1 MISNFVDRNEELSL
15 LEMEWKKTSGSL
27 IILHGRR
34 RIGKTRLIMEF
45 CSNKKGIFY
54 IAEDTSMQIQIN
66 GLKEKMAEV
75 LNDSLLETLDIRDW
89 DQLFNYFIK
98 NAPQER
104 YYLIIDEFTYL
115 IKSDKRI
122 LSILQKYWDTFFSS
136 SKGFIIL
143 SGSLLGL
150 MSEKVL
156 SYSSPLYGRRSR
168 DILLGT
174 LAFKDSKK
182 FVKMGFED
190 QLKLFLIIGGVPEY
204 LLKASDYDSLNTF
217 LEIEFFNKQGYFY
230 REPHF
235 IISQEFREIKTYFSI
250 LNAIAYG
257 NTKPTRIA
265 NFVGINAR
273 EIYPYLENLIRLG
286 FIERETPVIGNQKR
300 GIYVIKDDVF
310 DFWFNFIYKYREEI
324 ERGSYSLKMESFNPF
339 FGKKFERFCLNEVTP
354 NLLPKY
360 RKIGRWWYK
369 NEEIDIIAIN
379 EEEDKI
385 TFIECKWSNLS
396 IQKAEEI
403 IKDLKRKVQ
412 SVIWRE
418 DIRKERFGIIAR
430 SIKQK
435 ERLINQKI
443 IALDL
448 EDIIYLTK

>member
-1 MISNFVDRNEELSL
+1 MISNFINREEELSL
-15 LEMEWKKTSGSL
+15 LDREWKKTSGSFL
-27 IILHGRR
+27 ILHGRR

-45 CSNKKGIFY
+45 CSSKKGILY

-66 GLKEKMAEV
+66 GLKEKMAEI
-75 LNDSLLETLDIRDW
+75 LNDTLLETLDIKDW
-89 DQLFNYFIK
+89 DQLFNYFTK
-98 NAPQER
+98 NAPQKR
-104 YYLIIDEFTYL
+104 YYLVIDEFTYL
-115 IKSDKRI
+115 VKSDKRI
-122 LSILQKYWDTFFSS
+122 LSILQKYWDTFFLSS
-136 SKGFIIL
+136 NVFIIL

-182 FVKMGFED
+182 FVTMSFED
-190 QLKLFLIIGGVPEY
+190 QLKIFLIIGGVPEY
-204 LLKASDYDSLNTF
+204 LLKASDYNNLNSF

-286 FIERETPVIGNQKR
+286 FIERETPVVGNQKR
-300 GIYVIKDDVF
+300 GIYIIKDDVF
-310 DFWFNFIYKYREEI
+310 DFWFNFIFKYREEI
-324 ERGSYSLKMESFNPF
+324 ERGSYTLKKDSFNAF
-339 FGKKFERFCLNEVTP
+339 FSKKFEKFCLKEITP
-354 NLLPKY
+354 KLLPKY

-369 NEEIDIIAIN
+369 TEEIDIIAIN
-379 EEEDKI
+379 EDENEI
-385 TFIECKWSNLS
+385 MFIECKWSNLNA
-396 IQKAEEI
+396 QKAEKI
-403 IKDLKRKVQ
+403 IENLKRKVQ
-412 SVIWRE
+412 SVRWKE
-418 DIRKERFGIIAR
+418 DSRKEKYGIIAR

-435 ERLINQKI
+435 ERLINKKI
-443 IALDL
+443 MALDL
-448 EDIIYLTK
+448 EDIKALF